1 MTKIKFRAKDLKTG
15 EYHYGDLLQHENQTA
30 ICTSAYAFVYCAVK
44 KKSVQGV
51 FNVDPETVAQFVGY
65 DKDGNELYEGD
76 PVRDENGEG
85 WVSLLG
91 RASLQFKEI
100 GATFDSQTL
109 VKDSD
114 VLFVRK

>member
-1 MTKIKFRAKDLKTG
+1 MILLKRPIKFRARCIDG
-15 EYHYGDLLQHENQTA
+15 EIIHGDLCHCGKEVGIRCKKDDQ
-30 ICTSAYAFVYCAVK
+30 FGVYE
-44 KKSVQGV
+44 
-51 FNVDPETVAQFVGY
+51 VDPETVAQFVGY

-76 PVRDENGEG
+76 PVRDETGEG

-91 RASLQFKEI
+91 RAGLQFKEI

-109 VKDSD
+109 AKDDD